1 MVVLAAA
8 LRYWLWYFDRS
19 TNLLDEGS
27 TAAQALRILNGDLIY
42 RDFFTV
48 VTPGWYYTVASLFQI
63 FGEQLMVLRWAAL
76 VTGLAIALVTL
87 AIGRQIASWPFAA
100 AAALMTTVWGWF
112 LITPNFYSLQAA
124 LFALIALFLHLRDAA
139 DPRTRWVVLAGVLTG
154 LTALVKQ
161 NVGAYVAVGLLLS
174 IWASRAFE
182 TTHRFP
188 RPVAPQRAL
197 HRRHRHP
204 GCADADL
211 PDRFGSRPLSL
222 RELGLLPA
230 HEISGSIR
238 AAVSGV
244 LPAAA
249 RAQCDDAARCA
260 AGAAVSRHPGAGG
273 L

>member
-48 VTPGWYYTVASLFQI
+48 VTPGSYYTVASLFQI

-100 AAALMTTVWGWF
+100 AAALMTIVWGWF

-139 DPRTRWVVLAGVLTG
+139 EPRTRWVVLAGV
-154 LTALVKQ
+154 
-161 NVGAYVAVGLLLS
+161 
-174 IWASRAFE
+174 IDR
-182 TTHRFP
+182 
-188 RPVAPQRAL
+188 
-197 HRRHRHP
+197 
-204 GCADADL
+204 
-211 PDRFGSRPLSL
+211 PDRARETERRRL
-222 RELGLLPA
+222 RRGW
-230 HEISGSIR
+230 
-238 AAVSGV
+238 
-244 LPAAA
+244 AAA
-249 RAQCDDAARCA
+249 LDVGRAR
-260 AGAAVSRHPGAGG
+260 